1 MARRMTIIGVGN
13 LLLKDEGVGVRVARE
28 LRKRILP
35 PEVEVF
41 DGGVGGIAL
50 LDYFRGDSRLLL
62 IDAAEMRM
70 KPGAVFRFTPREIKD
85 LGHGVKFSTHDVGL
99 AEVLKLA
106 RALGLCPDQVEII
119 GIQPQEISWGE
130 KLSPAVQASLPQV
143 VELIMKEISS
153 FIAQE
158 VTEPKRTARSRSERD
173 SKVKMAE

>member
-1 MARRMTIIGVGN
+1 MAPRMTIIGVGN

-28 LRKRILP
+28 LQKRALP
-35 PEVEVF
+35 QEVEVC
-41 DGGVGGIAL
+41 DGGVGGIGL
-50 LDYFRGDSRLLL
+50 LDYFRGTSRLLL

-85 LGHGVKFSTHDVGL
+85 FGPGIKFSTHDMGL

-106 RALGLCPDQVEII
+106 HALGLCPEEVEII

-130 KLSPAVQASLPQV
+130 ELSPAVQASFPQV

-153 FIAQE
+153 FMAEE
-158 VTEPKRTARSRSERD
+158 VTEPQRTA
-173 SKVKMAE
+173 